1 MAGLV
6 VAGAQWGDEGKG
18 KIVDLLSEFAD
29 LVVRFHGGAN
39 AGHTL
44 VVGEDK
50 LVTHLIPSGV
60 LRPGTRCVIGPAVV
74 VDPQVLVEE
83 IALVQQRGLLQRPE
97 QLLVSHRCH
106 LVLPYHKLLD
116 AARESARGAHKIGT
130 TLRGIGPCLEDKVA
144 RCGLRVG
151 DLADS
156 ALVNERLAER
166 LPEVN
171 ALLVH
176 YGREPVRLDD
186 LYAGLREQA
195 ARILPF
201 LGDAG
206 ALVRAELA
214 RGRAVLFEGAQ
225 GAMLDIDH
233 GTYPYVTSSNTV
245 AGAVCPSLGLGP
257 HLVEEV
263 MGVSKAYTTRVGE
276 GPFPTELADER
287 GQLLRARGHEFGA
300 TTGRP
305 RRCGWLDLVA
315 LRYAVALHGCTSLG
329 LTKLDVLGG
338 FGPLKVAVAYRLDG
352 RELQQLPT
360 EPGALERVEP
370 VYEELEGW
378 EEDIRDL
385 REREALPT
393 PVQRLLKRIEG
404 DLGVPVEVISVGPAR
419 AETIL
424 SHNPFRRK
432 HA

>member
-18 KIVDLLSEFAD
+18 KVVDLLGEFAE

-44 VVGEDK
+44 VVGEEK
-50 LVTHLIPSGV
+50 LVTHLVPSGV
-60 LRPGTRCVIGPAVV
+60 LRQGKRCLIGPAVV
-74 VDPQVLVEE
+74 LDPELLVEE
-83 IALVQQRGLLQRPE
+83 LDALAARGLAPRPE
-97 QLLVSHRCH
+97 TLLISPRCH

-116 AARESARGAHKIGT
+116 AAREAARGARRIGT
-130 TLRGIGPCLEDKVA
+130 TLRGIGPCLEDKVG
-144 RCGLRVG
+144 RTGLRLG

-156 ALVNERLAER
+156 ELVVERLTAR

-171 ALLVH
+171 ALLAH
-176 YGREPVRLDD
+176 HGRAPVRLEE
-186 LYAGLREQA
+186 LTTPLREAA
-195 ARILPF
+195 ARLLPF
-201 LGDAG
+201 LGDPG
-206 ALVRAELA
+206 AVVRAELA

-245 AGAVCPSLGLGP
+245 AGAVCAALGLGP
-257 HLVEEV
+257 RLVEHV
-263 MGVSKAYTTRVGE
+263 LVVSKAYTTRVGE
-276 GPFPTELADER
+276 GPFPTELKDER
-287 GQLLRARGHEFGA
+287 GDRLREAGHEFGA

-315 LRYAVALHGCTSLG
+315 LRHAAELSGATSLG

-338 FGPLKVAVAYRLDG
+338 FGPIKVAVAYRLDG
-352 RELQQLPT
+352 QEVRELPAD
-360 EPGALERVEP
+360 PRALARVEP

-378 EEDIRDL
+378 QEDVSQV
-385 REREALPT
+385 REREALPA
-393 PVQRLLKRIEG
+393 PVQRLLKRLEG
-404 DLGVPVEVISVGPAR
+404 DLGLPVDLISVGPGR

-424 SHNPFRRK
+424 TRNPFRAR
-432 HA
+432 